1 MTETI
6 KCLIVDDEPLAIKLI
21 KTHIDQLPDFEIVA
35 SCQNA
40 IEAFE
45 VLKKEKIDLLF
56 LDIQMPVLTGIEF
69 VKSLQHPPSI
79 IFTTAYRQYAVESYE
94 LEVVDYLLKPIT
106 FTRFF
111 KAINKYLNSRPH
123 PEVPSAVSPSTSLP
137 SAPEET
143 FIYVNVNK
151 KHIKIWHKEIEY
163 IESIKDY
170 IRIHT
175 ANDSTMTKE
184 KISEFEQKLPPYFL
198 RIHRSFIVNTTKVTA
213 YTAHDVEIKE
223 KEIPIGGSYK
233 KQVFE
238 KLENQ

>member
-111 KAINKYLNSRPH
+111 KAINKYLNSH
-123 PEVPSAVSPSTSLP
+123 PEAPSATSPPTSVLST
-137 SAPEET
+137 PEET